1 MVRALQLGRHTMTFF
16 KKPTHETRKITEPF
30 DAVDLAEV
38 FGADL
43 ADVVGGCAACGNA
56 SHVPKPQQRQD
67 LWNQQQR

>member
-1 MVRALQLGRHTMTFF
+1 MTFF
-16 KKPTHETRKITEPF
+16 KKPHTPDRRKITEPF

-56 SHVPKPQQRQD
+56 NHGPPQQPARQD
-67 LWNQQQR
+67 LWAAQQR